1 MPLFPL
7 LLQAVTDTTAVLAT
21 QPLPPTPA
29 PVQSLSLWQLL
40 KEGGLLMIPLL
51 ACSLLLLYV
60 FFERFAAIR
69 KAGRTDPY
77 FVPRIREHLVAGNA
91 SAARSMARTTPGPIA
106 RVVEKGL
113 SRIGHNTDAIE
124 KAMEAAGRREVYEM
138 EKNLGVLSTISRIA
152 PIFGFL
158 GTIAG
163 MIVLFYNIQTQ
174 GFSLESIAGGIY
186 TKMVTSA
193 VGLIIGLLAY
203 VAYDFLNA
211 QINKTVN
218 RIEIA
223 SADFLEAAADE
234 RVGSL
239 QPAGSTTS
247 NNLQQSPTTSNFP
260 Q

>member
-1 MPLFPL
+1 
-7 LLQAVTDTTAVLAT
+7 
-21 QPLPPTPA
+21 
-29 PVQSLSLWQLL
+29 
-40 KEGGLLMIPLL
+40 MIPLF
-51 ACSLLLLYV
+51 ACSLLLIYV

-69 KAGRTDPY
+69 KASRTDPY
-77 FVPRIREHLVAGNA
+77 FVPRIREHLMAGNA

-106 RVVEKGL
+106 RVVEKGI
-113 SRIGHNTDAIE
+113 SRLGHPTDAIE
-124 KAMEAAGRREVYEM
+124 KAMETAGRREVYEM

-203 VAYDFLNA
+203 VAYDYLNA

-223 SADFLEAAADE
+223 SSDFLEAAAE
-234 RVGSL
+234 MSTNSISTQ
-239 QPAGSTTS
+239 QPTS
-247 NNLQQSPTTSNFP
+247 AAL
-260 Q
+260 